1 MSNQWQHGLCG
12 CFDNCGLCVISNLVP
27 CYQFGRNAEAVGE
40 NCLLCGLAFLV
51 PGVNQI
57 LGALNRGK
65 IRDSKGIEGGFPGDC
80 IMWLFCPFCAL
91 VQEAQE
97 VQEVKTQGMARE

>member
-12 CFDNCGLCVISNLVP
+12 CFDNIGLCVISYFVP

-51 PGVNQI
+51 PGVNLV
-57 LGALNRGK
+57 LGTLNRSK
-65 IRDSKGIEGGFPGDC
+65 IRDSKGIQGTFVGDLV
-80 IMWLFCPFCAL
+80 MWFCCPLCSL

-97 VQEVKTQGMARE
+97 LQGVKPQGMSRE